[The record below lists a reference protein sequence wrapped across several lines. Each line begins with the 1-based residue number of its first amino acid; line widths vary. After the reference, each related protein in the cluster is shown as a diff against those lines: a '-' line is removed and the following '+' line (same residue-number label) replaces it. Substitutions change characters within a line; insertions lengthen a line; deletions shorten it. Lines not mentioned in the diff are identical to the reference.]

1 MSSRPVAQ
9 PVYQLGAGVKEA
21 AMTGLYVLARFGVID
36 SIHRQAVSA
45 LRHNDEISEKA

>member
-1 MSSRPVAQ
+1 
-9 PVYQLGAGVKEA
+9 
-21 AMTGLYVLARFGVID
+21 MTGLYVLARFGVID